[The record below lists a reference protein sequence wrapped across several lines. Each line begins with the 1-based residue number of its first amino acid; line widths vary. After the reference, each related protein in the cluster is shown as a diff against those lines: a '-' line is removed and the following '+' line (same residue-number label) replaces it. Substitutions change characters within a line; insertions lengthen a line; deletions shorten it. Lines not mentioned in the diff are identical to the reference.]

1 MSFHSPKK
9 IVFVDGD
16 GNCMFRSIVQA
27 YHAENTHQ
35 TLTQHQEISE
45 ARKLRKLVAEYI
57 LRHPRAVEGELD
69 YLQGSVRNINQFSRE
84 YAAHIGSWS
93 LKKWGGPTELA
104 IASHILKRKIILYDA
119 TGTRIH
125 HISASINRTNAPFSH
140 SISLAFIPEVHYNAM
155 VPHQTHV
162 IDPHG
167 PRTPNAAQ
175 NRGRSLRRSSSS
187 SSSSSSYKSA
197 RSSKSPTRS
206 STSFNTHL
214 KTGYIQS
221 LARLGEN
228 QGMLDWAR
236 QSPLN
241 HVTQYYGNR
250 RNKLI
255 ALKKN
260 THSRNNDGCKHAQH
274 QAFVYKLHH
283 QQVPLFIEQEIKRMC
298 H

>member
-1 MSFHSPKK
+1 MSSSSSRKK

-27 YHAENTHQ
+27 YHAENTQH
-35 TLTQHQEISE
+35 TLTQHQETNE
-45 ARKLRKLVAEYI
+45 ARKLRKLVADYI
-57 LRHPRAVEGELD
+57 IRHPRAVEGELD
-69 YLQGSVRNINQFSRE
+69 YLQGSVRNINEFSRG
-84 YAAHIGSWS
+84 YAARIGSWS

-119 TGTRIH
+119 TGTRVH
-125 HISASINRTNAPFSH
+125 HVSASINRTNAPFSH
-140 SISLAFIPEVHYNAM
+140 SISLAFRPEVHYNAM
-155 VPHQTHV
+155 VPRETHV
-162 IDPHG
+162 IEPYG
-167 PRTPNAAQ
+167 PQTPPAQ
-175 NRGRSLRRSSSS
+175 NRGRSMSHTSSSS
-187 SSSSSSYKSA
+187 S

-206 STSFNTHL
+206 STSFNNHL

-236 QSPLN
+236 HSPLN
-241 HVTQYYGNR
+241 HVIQYHGNR

-255 ALKKN
+255 GLHN
-260 THSRNNDGCKHAQH
+260 RDNDGCKHAQH

-283 QQVPLFIEQEIKRMC
+283 HKVPLFIEQEIKRMC

>member
-1 MSFHSPKK
+1 MSSHNQKK

-27 YHAENTHQ
+27 HHAENTHQ
-35 TLTQHQEISE
+35 TLTQHQEINE

-69 YLQGSVRNINQFSRE
+69 YLQGSVRNINEFSRG
-84 YAAHIGSWS
+84 YAARIGSWS

-125 HISASINRTNAPFSH
+125 HISASINRTNAPFLR
-140 SISLAFIPEVHYNAM
+140 SISLAFRPEVHYNAM
-155 VPHQTHV
+155 VPRETHV
-162 IDPHG
+162 IDPYG
-167 PRTPNAAQ
+167 PHTPPAH
-175 NRGRSLRRSSSS
+175 NRGRSMSRT
-187 SSSSSSYKSA
+187 SSSSSYKST
-197 RSSKSPTRS
+197 RSLSRSKSPTQS
-206 STSFNTHL
+206 SISFNNHL
-214 KTGYIQS
+214 KTGYVQS

-228 QGMLDWAR
+228 QGMLDWAQ
-236 QSPLN
+236 QSPLD
-241 HVTQYYGNR
+241 HVIQYYGNR

-255 ALKKN
+255 ALRKN
-260 THSRNNDGCKHAQH
+260 SHIRNNDGCKHTQH

-283 QQVPLFIEQEIKRMC
+283 QKVPLFIEQEIKRMC